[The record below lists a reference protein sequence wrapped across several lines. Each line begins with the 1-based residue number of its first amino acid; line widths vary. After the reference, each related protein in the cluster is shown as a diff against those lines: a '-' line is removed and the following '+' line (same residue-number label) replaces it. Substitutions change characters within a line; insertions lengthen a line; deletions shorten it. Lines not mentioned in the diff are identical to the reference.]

1 VRLWHI
7 TPPRALS
14 SAFGSAYNAH
24 RFPEIQETDAM
35 LSSPS
40 VVIVVSIATIRR
52 AERRVAACERCE
64 RTVDTPFYEVLAGVT
79 RTRSGGFAEY
89 FLSEPAHC
97 PGCAG
102 PIFEDTLVELA

>member
-1 VRLWHI
+1 
-7 TPPRALS
+7 
-14 SAFGSAYNAH
+14 
-24 RFPEIQETDAM
+24 M
-35 LSSPS
+35 LSKPL

-52 AERRVAACERCE
+52 AECQISACERCE
-64 RTVDTPFYEVLAGVT
+64 RTVDTPFYEVLASAT
-79 RTRSGGFAEY
+79 RTQAGVAEY

>member
-1 VRLWHI
+1 
-7 TPPRALS
+7 
-14 SAFGSAYNAH
+14 
-24 RFPEIQETDAM
+24 M

-40 VVIVVSIATIRR
+40 AVIVVSIATIRR

-79 RTRSGGFAEY
+79 RTRSGGLAEY

-102 PIFEDTLVELA
+102 PIFENTLVELA